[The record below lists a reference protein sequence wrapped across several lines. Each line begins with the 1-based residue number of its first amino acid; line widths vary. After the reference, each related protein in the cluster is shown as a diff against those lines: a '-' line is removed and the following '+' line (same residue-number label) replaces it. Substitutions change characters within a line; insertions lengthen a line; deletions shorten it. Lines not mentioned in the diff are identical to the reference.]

1 MISQIIKKIEAS
13 AVFKEWKD
21 LNKDYYLV
29 HAFLMIDPSIK
40 EEWQI
45 GYYSRKKDKIVT
57 FVVNKEI
64 TKNPEEKVFKKSG
77 MVKKLDMSKVK
88 IPYEKALK
96 TAEKFQKEHYKA
108 HDTEKKIIILQNLE
122 EQIWNLTF
130 ISKAF
135 STLNIKIN
143 AENGKVLS
151 HNLTNLFSVDK
162 PIK

>member
-1 MISQIIKKIEAS
+1 MVLDIIKKLEDS
-13 AVFKEWKD
+13 DVFEEWKKD
-21 LNKDYYLV
+21 NKEFYLV
-29 HAFLMIDPSIK
+29 HAFLMIDPVVK
-40 EEWQI
+40 REWQI
-45 GYYSRKKDKIVT
+45 GYYSKKKDNIVT

-77 MVKKLDMSKVK
+77 IVKKLDMSTVK

-96 TAEKFQKEHYKA
+96 TAEKFQKEHYKT

-130 ISKAF
+130 VSKAF
-135 STLNIKIN
+135 STLNIKVD
-143 AENGKVLS
+143 AGSGKIVS
-151 HNLTNLFSVDK
+151 HNLTNLFSFDK